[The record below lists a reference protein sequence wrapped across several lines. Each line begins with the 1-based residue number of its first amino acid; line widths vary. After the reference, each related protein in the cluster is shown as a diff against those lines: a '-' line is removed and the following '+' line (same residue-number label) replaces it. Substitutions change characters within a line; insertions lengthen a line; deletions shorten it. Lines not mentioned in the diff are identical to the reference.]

1 MVWNFNNDMPI
12 YTQLVSQIKFAIVS
26 GELLPGDRMQTVRD
40 MALEAGV
47 NPNTMQRALQQL
59 EREGLVYTQR
69 SSGRFVTE
77 DTAIIQAAR
86 RALAK
91 EHVERFRASMKS
103 LGYTGEEMKMLLE
116 GSGEEDDNGKLS

>member
-1 MVWNFNNDMPI
+1 MDWKLDKSRPI
-12 YTQLVSQIKFAIVS
+12 CPQLCEKLNVAIAS
-26 GELLPGDRMQTVRD
+26 GELLPGDRMQTVRE

-77 DTAIIQAAR
+77 DTAVIQAAR